1 MTRAALLVALIA
13 LGVSGCAAGGAGL
26 RLEAGRDPVYPAVAV
41 RERIEGF
48 VELSLLESELFGH
61 EEGAFTGASAARRG
75 VFEQAAIQAVASW
88 RYAPMIVDGRA
99 VRVDGVSS
107 RVEFRF
113 GEAWSEL

>member
-48 VELSLLESELFGH
+48 VELSYSVGPDGRVIDLRVVRAEP
-61 EEGAFTGASAARRG
+61 RG